1 MQTDSGNQPPFRETG
16 HPSGNPVSSG
26 RFRPEYAIV
35 RYDLETFI
43 EQAWEVVGR
52 KVFKRQ
58 WLCDLY
64 RTAEESVALPLK
76 EDSLAVE
83 TYRMVLRQYRD
94 VNRLR

>member
-1 MQTDSGNQPPFRETG
+1 M
-16 HPSGNPVSSG
+16 
-26 RFRPEYAIV
+26 

-58 WLCDLY
+58 WLCELY

-83 TYRMVLRQYRD
+83 TYRMVFGKTADPAKPR
-94 VNRLR
+94 